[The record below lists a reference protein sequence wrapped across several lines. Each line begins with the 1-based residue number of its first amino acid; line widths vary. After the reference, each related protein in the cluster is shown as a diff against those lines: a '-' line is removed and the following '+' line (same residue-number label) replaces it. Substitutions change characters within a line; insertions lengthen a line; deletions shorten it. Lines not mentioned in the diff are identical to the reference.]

1 MVSGLAVLIV
11 WSFGLNLV
19 SSTSSKKPNIVII
32 LADDLGWNDVS
43 FHGSNQIPTPNIDA
57 LAYNGIIL
65 NSHYVPALC
74 TPSRSALMTGKYP
87 THTAMTEGIRL
98 TGNGK
103 VVTRILAGYTKCDFT
118 SLIPTVKLMPEFL
131 KEAGYS
137 THAVGKWHLGF
148 FRKEYTPT
156 YRGFDSHYGYWNG
169 YQDYYDHSML
179 ATHKSDEFYHVTT
192 DASSYVLVEGIL
204 KAFYSTNFE
213 CYCLST
219 IDLSSSL
226 KSTVLSQLVPYKGYD
241 MRRDLDLDY
250 SNQGRYSTDLFTDE
264 AVRLIQT
271 HDSRR
276 PMFLYLSHLAP
287 HAGNEDDPFQ
297 APDEEVAKFPHIDD
311 PERRVYAA
319 MVSRLDQ
326 SVGEV
331 VTALRTKGM
340 LDNSIIVF
348 MSDNGAPTFG
358 VHSNRGSNWPLRG
371 MKESPWEGGVRG
383 VAAVW
388 SPLLAKTQRVSNQMM
403 HMSDWLP
410 TLYSAA
416 GLDTSRLGQI
426 DGIDMWKSLSE
437 GTPSART
444 EIVHNIDEIEDYD
457 TIRRGDWKYIRG
469 STQSGQV
476 DGWYGESGIDSP
488 SYNADRVL
496 SSRTGITLAGMI
508 TKLQIKEKESS
519 RRTTQENESSFSD
532 SGKGPW
538 QLLTSS
544 TIRSLRQQAE
554 VRCDLP
560 TNGSVPCNP
569 RSHACLFN
577 IREDPCETTNLAS
590 QRPAVLNSLKD
601 TLERYRGTTV
611 RPLNVPGE
619 ARANPALWNDT
630 WVSWGDEEDEW
641 ESWTAPRPSRGRIPL
656 LLSLVGL
663 LLAAVT
669 VNLLLASNNSRQYG
683 TVLQQL
689 IFSGKI
695 TSSQQDKGS
704 SKAEKVANTTEQ

>member
-1 MVSGLAVLIV
+1 
-11 WSFGLNLV
+11 
-19 SSTSSKKPNIVII
+19 
-32 LADDLGWNDVS
+32 
-43 FHGSNQIPTPNIDA
+43 
-57 LAYNGIIL
+57 
-65 NSHYVPALC
+65 
-74 TPSRSALMTGKYP
+74 
-87 THTAMTEGIRL
+87 
-98 TGNGK
+98 
-103 VVTRILAGYTKCDFT
+103 
-118 SLIPTVKLMPEFL
+118 MPEFL

-179 ATHKSDEFYHVTT
+179 AT
-192 DASSYVLVEGIL
+192 
-204 KAFYSTNFE
+204 
-213 CYCLST
+213 
-219 IDLSSSL
+219 
-226 KSTVLSQLVPYKGYD
+226 LVPYKGYD

-416 GLDTSRLGQI
+416 GTSLITDGSLDQQI
-426 DGIDMWKSLSE
+426 
-437 GTPSART
+437 
-444 EIVHNIDEIEDYD
+444 
-457 TIRRGDWKYIRG
+457 
-469 STQSGQV
+469 
-476 DGWYGESGIDSP
+476 
-488 SYNADRVL
+488 
-496 SSRTGITLAGMI
+496 
-508 TKLQIKEKESS
+508 
-519 RRTTQENESSFSD
+519 
-532 SGKGPW
+532 
-538 QLLTSS
+538 
-544 TIRSLRQQAE
+544 
-554 VRCDLP
+554 
-560 TNGSVPCNP
+560 
-569 RSHACLFN
+569 
-577 IREDPCETTNLAS
+577 
-590 QRPAVLNSLKD
+590 
-601 TLERYRGTTV
+601 
-611 RPLNVPGE
+611 
-619 ARANPALWNDT
+619 
-630 WVSWGDEEDEW
+630 
-641 ESWTAPRPSRGRIPL
+641 
-656 LLSLVGL
+656 
-663 LLAAVT
+663 
-669 VNLLLASNNSRQYG
+669 
-683 TVLQQL
+683 
-689 IFSGKI
+689 
-695 TSSQQDKGS
+695 
-704 SKAEKVANTTEQ
+704 

>member
-19 SSTSSKKPNIVII
+19 SSTNLKKPNIVII

-87 THTAMTEGIRL
+87 THTGMQHL
-98 TGNGK
+98 
-103 VVTRILAGYTKCDFT
+103 VILAPEPWGLPL
-118 SLIPTVKLMPEFL
+118 SEKLMPEFL

-179 ATHKSDEFYHVTT
+179 AT
-192 DASSYVLVEGIL
+192 
-204 KAFYSTNFE
+204 
-213 CYCLST
+213 
-219 IDLSSSL
+219 
-226 KSTVLSQLVPYKGYD
+226 LVPYKGYD

-250 SNQGRYSTDLFTDE
+250 SNQGHYSTDLFTEE

-287 HAGNEDDPFQ
+287 HAGNDDDPFQ

-331 VTALRTKGM
+331 VAALRTKGM

-388 SPLLAKTQRVSNQMM
+388 SPLLSKTQRVSNQMM

-416 GLDTSRLGQI
+416 GLDTSRLGKI

-488 SYNADRVL
+488 SYNTARVL
-496 SSRTGITLAGMI
+496 SSRTGTTLAGMI
-508 TKLQIKEKESS
+508 TKLQIKEKDTS
-519 RRTTQENESSFSD
+519 RRKTQENESSLSD

-554 VRCDLP
+554 VHCEPP
-560 TNGSVPCNP
+560 TNGSAHCNP
-569 RSHACLFN
+569 RLHPCLFN

-590 QRPAVLNSLKD
+590 QRPAVLNSLQD

-619 ARANPALWNDT
+619 ARANPALWNGT
-630 WVSWGDEEDEW
+630 WVSWGDEKDDW

-663 LLAAVT
+663 LLAAVAI
-669 VNLLLASNNSRQYG
+669 NLLLASNTSRQYG

-689 IFSGKI
+689 IFSGNKI

-704 SKAEKVANTTEQ
+704 SKVEKVVNTTEQ